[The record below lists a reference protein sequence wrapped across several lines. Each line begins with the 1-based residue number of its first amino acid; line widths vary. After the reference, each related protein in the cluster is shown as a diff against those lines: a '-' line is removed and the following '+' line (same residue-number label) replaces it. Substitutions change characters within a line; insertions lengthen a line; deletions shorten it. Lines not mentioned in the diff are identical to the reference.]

1 MCVKKA
7 DRIYVMPEAAKKKM
21 QQAKKKRQTVY
32 IYGATCYG
40 KTEFVKQ
47 FLKFRNYVYFSCQD
61 YAKILDAGVS
71 WGKNC
76 EILVIDDIYTTGNT
90 IDAVARVLKD
100 AGARKVYFLTISIGQ
115 GY

>member
-1 MCVKKA
+1 MSKKA

-47 FLKFRNYVYFSCQD
+47 FLKFRNYF
-61 YAKILDAGVS
+61 
-71 WGKNC
+71 
-76 EILVIDDIYTTGNT
+76 E
-90 IDAVARVLKD
+90 
-100 AGARKVYFLTISIGQ
+100 FLMNS
-115 GY
+115 